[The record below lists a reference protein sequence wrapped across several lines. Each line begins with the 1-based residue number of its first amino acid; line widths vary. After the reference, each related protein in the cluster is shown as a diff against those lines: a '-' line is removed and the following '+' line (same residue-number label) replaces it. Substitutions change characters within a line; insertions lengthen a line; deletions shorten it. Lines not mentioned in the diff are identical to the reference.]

1 MDRSF
6 YNTMWLIANDVIIGG
21 AVATFFCEN
30 SEYIGRSLGAVV
42 QVSPVHRF
50 KCERLLSSLLRNIR

>member
-1 MDRSF
+1 MMRSF

-21 AVATFFCEN
+21 AVSTFFCEN

-42 QVSPVHRF
+42 QVSL
-50 KCERLLSSLLRNIR
+50 LLSSILKRFLRFPRRNIR